1 MAEEIE
7 KYTIDIDAKAS
18 ISSVGDLRRQL
29 KELRGVLLST
39 EEGTE
44 EYNNALQRTQEL
56 THRMTVANEQVRYA
70 TQDFGQY
77 VSNVTTTLG
86 GFSGALTGVQSAMN
100 LLGVESESTNEAIL
114 KLQSLS
120 GLTQAFG
127 SIDTGV
133 KAFKGL
139 TTSIK
144 ASTQGLSGFRKALI
158 ATGLGALVVVLGTI
172 IANWEEL
179 TEWLGISS
187 KTLDVVKDA
196 FAGVMNVAKN
206 GIKSIGQAL
215 AKLVKGDFSGALE
228 AVKNGF
234 NVVQNFSDGMAK
246 SAKEREDK
254 IAKEEAEK
262 RKKKAEEDA
271 KKWKEY
277 VTQTRNA
284 LDQARKYKEAFEKN
298 DWKYTEDGQKY
309 YKKYF
314 DNLKALYK
322 KNSAEYQNVLID
334 EHNYLLEIGKR
345 NEQAIKA
352 SNAQRLADIKQ
363 RLTEQEIAERERYL
377 QGEYDYK
384 TLTDKLKA
392 LNDDYTQS
400 YIDELKEQLQA
411 EGLTADERVKLQNEL
426 NATLSGAITQ
436 PEEEKKEEEKTPFD
450 LAIDAIAEVKDSL
463 SNIDL
468 GGLSALINQ
477 FDKLSEVATKV
488 NEGIKKDGKEAW
500 KSYAS
505 AAASGFSSIGG
516 MLGELANQQDASG
529 RKGFETQKKLQMAS
543 AVMNTFAGAISA
555 YNSMSGI
562 PIVGPALGAIFASAV
577 LAFGGVQVANISK
590 QKYGDGANVSGS
602 ASVPSATALSG
613 ISAPVQS
620 VTQVEGASAELNA
633 QPTRVY
639 VTEQDIR
646 STSQRV
652 DVAQKEATF

>member
-1 MAEEIE
+1 MAEEFE

-158 ATGLGALVVVLGTI
+158 ATGLGALVVVIGTI

-196 FAGVMNVAKN
+196 FAGVMNVAKS

-234 NVVQNFSDGMAK
+234 NVVQNFNEGMTK

-284 LDQARKYKEAFEKN
+284 LDQARKYKEAFEKS
-298 DWKYTEDGQKY
+298 DWKYTEEGQKY

-322 KNSAEYQNVLID
+322 KDSAEYQNVLID

-345 NEQAIKA
+345 NEQAVKA

-363 RLTEQEIAERERYL
+363 RLTEQEIAEREKYL

-400 YIDELKEQLQA
+400 YIDELKKQLQA
-411 EGLTADERVKLQNEL
+411 DGLTADERVKLQNEL
-426 NATLSGAITQ
+426 NATLSGTITQ
-436 PEEEKKEEEKTPFD
+436 PEEEKKEDEKTPFD

-488 NEGIKKDGKEAW
+488 NEGIKKDGKDAW

-505 AAASGFSSIGG
+505 AAASGFSAIGG

-529 RKGFETQKKLQMAS
+529 KKGFETQKKLQMAS

-590 QKYGDGANVSGS
+590 QKYGDGANISGS